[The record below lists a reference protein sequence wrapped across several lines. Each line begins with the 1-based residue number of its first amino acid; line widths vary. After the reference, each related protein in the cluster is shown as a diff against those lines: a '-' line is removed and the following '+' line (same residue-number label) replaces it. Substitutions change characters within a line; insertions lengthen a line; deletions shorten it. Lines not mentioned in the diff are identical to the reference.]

1 MKMNSQKAVRE
12 LWHALFALAG
22 LKTGKRRFW
31 SWHEIPSV
39 FFFSACGKWVAVACV
54 RASVRVLKKER
65 RARTSL
71 CVCVCVR
78 APIFSFSPHQLQL
91 SFKSRAPISIST
103 RITWSKKQGFRE
115 CVHTSSVCC
124 ESRALDGSLSSLA
137 KGGVTH
143 RRRDE
148 RQHTAWFK
156 YRRAWTNK
164 TEPGEEE
171 IEAGTDRERDER
183 NVKTMDGCFAGCHV
197 PARRENNL
205 CFTSLV
211 CFESRVCVC
220 VFMH

>member
-1 MKMNSQKAVRE
+1 M
-12 LWHALFALAG
+12 
-22 LKTGKRRFW
+22 
-31 SWHEIPSV
+31 
-39 FFFSACGKWVAVACV
+39 
-54 RASVRVLKKER
+54 
-65 RARTSL
+65 
-71 CVCVCVR
+71 
-78 APIFSFSPHQLQL
+78 
-91 SFKSRAPISIST
+91 
-103 RITWSKKQGFRE
+103 
-115 CVHTSSVCC
+115 CC

-211 CFESRVCVC
+211 CFKSRVCVC
-220 VFMH
+220 VCSCISSSFSQNTPSHYKVKPKLIYYVFPLTGHYGC